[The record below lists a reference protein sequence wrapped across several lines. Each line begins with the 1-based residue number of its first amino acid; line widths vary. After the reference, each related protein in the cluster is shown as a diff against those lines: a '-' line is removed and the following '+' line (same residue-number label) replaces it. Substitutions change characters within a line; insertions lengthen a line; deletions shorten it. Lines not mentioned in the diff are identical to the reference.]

1 MSKIHRHLEVSAV
14 GSHLED
20 EKASA
25 EGSESN
31 AVQAMSIDPKA
42 QRALVRKL
50 DLALLPLFTLIC
62 ESLSSREWPNV
73 LYACVFLYKI

>member
-1 MSKIHRHLEVSAV
+1 M

-31 AVQAMSIDPKA
+31 AVEAMSIDPKA
-42 QRALVRKL
+42 ERALVRNSTW
-50 DLALLPLFTLIC
+50 ALLPLFTLIC
-62 ESLSSREWPNV
+62 ESLSSSECSNV
-73 LYACVFLYKI
+73 VYATRYDKLY